1 MLMTGVRDTERDS
14 TLQRIRREF
23 LEMPGLQL
31 TVGQARRL
39 WALDDA
45 TCLQLLGALVE
56 ARFLRRTEQG
66 SYMRLTAG
74 RIDHPLPAT
83 GRTSGSGQR

>member
-1 MLMTGVRDTERDS
+1 MMAGARDIKGES
-14 TLQRIRREF
+14 TLQRIRSEF

-39 WALDDA
+39 WALDDV
-45 TCLQLLGALVE
+45 TCLQLLEALVE

-66 SYMRLTAG
+66 NYVRLTAG
-74 RIDHPLPAT
+74 RIEH
-83 GRTSGSGQR
+83 GGIR